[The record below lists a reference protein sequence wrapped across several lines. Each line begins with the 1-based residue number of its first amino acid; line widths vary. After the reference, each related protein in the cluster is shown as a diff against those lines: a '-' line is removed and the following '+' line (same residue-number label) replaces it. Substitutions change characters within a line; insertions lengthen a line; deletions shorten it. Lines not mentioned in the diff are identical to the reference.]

1 MITVLVAEDDQ
12 NIRTLMASLLK
23 QEGYHVLEVDNGEA
37 ALITLEEQA
46 IDLLIVDI
54 MMPKLDGYQVV
65 RTIRKDNLQL
75 PIIMV
80 TAKETAE
87 DKKNG
92 FLTGVDDYLV
102 KPIDFDEFLLRI
114 KALLRRAQINLE
126 GRLIIGETTLDLNS
140 LSVSQGKSY
149 TELPKKEFL
158 LLYKLLSFQNKIFTR
173 EQLLN
178 DIWGIDSLTDERT
191 VDVHIKR
198 LRKKFPESDDFS
210 IITIRGLGYKGVAN
224 ETK

>member
-1 MITVLVAEDDQ
+1 MITVLVAEDDR
-12 NIRTLMASLLK
+12 NIRTLMTSLLK
-23 QEGYHVLEVDNGEA
+23 QEGYHTLEVDNGA
-37 ALITLEEQA
+37 DALLALEENYV
-46 IDLLIVDI
+46 DLLVVDI

-65 RTIRKDNLQL
+65 TEIRKDNLQL

-102 KPIDFDEFLLRI
+102 KPIDFDEFVLRI
-114 KALLRRAQINLE
+114 KALLRRARINLE
-126 GRLIIGETTLDLNS
+126 GRLTVGGTTLDLNN
-140 LSVSQGKSY
+140 LSVSQGEHY
-149 TELPKKEFL
+149 IELPKKEFL

-173 EQLLN
+173 EQLLD
-178 DIWGIDSLTDERT
+178 DIWGVDSLTDERT

>member
-1 MITVLVAEDDQ
+1 MITVLVAEDDR
-12 NIRTLMASLLK
+12 NIRTLMTTLLK
-23 QEGYHVLEVDNGEA
+23 QEGYHTVEVDNGKD
-37 ALITLEEQA
+37 ALTALEEHPV
-46 IDLLIVDI
+46 DLLIVDI

-65 RTIRKDNLQL
+65 TAIRKDNLKL

-92 FLTGVDDYLV
+92 FLTGVDDYIV

-126 GRLIIGETTLDLNS
+126 GRLTVGETILDFNN
-140 LSVSQGKSY
+140 LSVSKGKNY
-149 TELPKKEFL
+149 VELPKKEFL

-198 LRKKFPESDDFS
+198 LRKKFPESGDFS

>member
-1 MITVLVAEDDQ
+1 MITVLVAEDDR
-12 NIRTLMASLLK
+12 NIRTLMTTLLK
-23 QEGYHVLEVDNGEA
+23 QEGYHTVEVDNGKD
-37 ALITLEEQA
+37 ALTALEEHPV
-46 IDLLIVDI
+46 DLLIVDI

-65 RTIRKDNLQL
+65 TAIRKDNLKL

-92 FLTGVDDYLV
+92 FLTGVDDYIV

-126 GRLIIGETTLDLNS
+126 GRLTVGETILDFNN
-140 LSVSQGKSY
+140 LSVSKGENY
-149 TELPKKEFL
+149 VELPKKEFL

-198 LRKKFPESDDFS
+198 LRKKFPESGDFS

>member
-1 MITVLVAEDDQ
+1 MITVLVAEDDR
-12 NIRTLMASLLK
+12 NIRTLMTSLLN
-23 QEGYHVLEVDNGEA
+23 QEGYHTIEVDNGMD
-37 ALITLEEQA
+37 ALSVLEEQA

-65 RTIRKDNLQL
+65 TEIRKDNLQL

-87 DKKNG
+87 DKKAG

-114 KALLRRAQINLE
+114 KALLRRARINLE
-126 GRLIIGETTLDLNS
+126 GRLTIGETVLDVNS
-140 LSVSQGKSY
+140 LSVAHGKEY
-149 TELPKKEFL
+149 IELPKKEFL

-198 LRKKFPESDDFS
+198 LRKKFPDSGDFS

>member
-65 RTIRKDNLQL
+65 RTIRNDNLQL

>member
-1 MITVLVAEDDQ
+1 MITVLVAEDDK
-12 NIRTLMASLLK
+12 NIRALMAAVLK
-23 QEGYHVLEVDNGEA
+23 QDGYQVLEAGNGKE
-37 ALITLEEQA
+37 ALILLEEQL
-46 IDLLIVDI
+46 IDLLVVDI
-54 MMPKLDGYQVV
+54 MMPELDGYQVV
-65 RTIRKDNLQL
+65 SAIRKENTQL

-80 TAKETAE
+80 TAKEAAE
-87 DKKNG
+87 DKKYG

-114 KALLRRAQINLE
+114 KAILRRAQINLE
-126 GRLIIGETTLDLNS
+126 GRLTVGHTLLDLNS
-140 LSVSQGKSY
+140 FCVYQGAEC

-173 EQLLN
+173 DQLLD

-198 LRKKFPESDDFS
+198 LREKFSGSKDFS
-210 IITIRGLGYKGVAN
+210 ITTIRGLGYKGVAN
-224 ETK
+224 ETR

>member
-1 MITVLVAEDDQ
+1 MITVLVAEDDR
-12 NIRTLMASLLK
+12 NIRTLMTTLLK
-23 QEGYHVLEVDNGEA
+23 QEGYHTVEVDNGKD
-37 ALITLEEQA
+37 ALTALEEHPV
-46 IDLLIVDI
+46 DLLIVDI

-65 RTIRKDNLQL
+65 TAIRKDNLKL

-92 FLTGVDDYLV
+92 FLTGVDDYIV

-126 GRLIIGETTLDLNS
+126 GRLTVGETILDFNN
-140 LSVSQGKSY
+140 LSVSKGENY
-149 TELPKKEFL
+149 VELPKKEFL

-198 LRKKFPESDDFS
+198 LRTKFPESGDFS

>member
-1 MITVLVAEDDQ
+1 MITVLVAEDDR
-12 NIRTLMASLLK
+12 NIRTLMTSLLK
-23 QEGYHVLEVDNGEA
+23 QEGYHTLEVDNGVD
-37 ALITLEEQA
+37 ALLALEENSV
-46 IDLLIVDI
+46 DLLVVDI

-65 RTIRKDNLQL
+65 TAIRKDNLQL

-114 KALLRRAQINLE
+114 KALLRRARINLE
-126 GRLIIGETTLDLNS
+126 GRLTVGGTTLDLNN
-140 LSVSQGKSY
+140 LSVSQGNHY
-149 TELPKKEFL
+149 IELPKKEFL

-173 EQLLN
+173 EQLLD

>member
-1 MITVLVAEDDQ
+1 MITVLVAEDDR
-12 NIRTLMASLLK
+12 NIRTLMTSLLK
-23 QEGYHVLEVDNGEA
+23 QEGYHTVEVDNGMD
-37 ALITLEEQA
+37 ALIALEEQA

-65 RTIRKDNLQL
+65 TEIRKESLQL

-114 KALLRRAQINLE
+114 KALLRRARINLE
-126 GRLIIGETTLDLNS
+126 GRLTVGDTLLDFNS
-140 LSVSQGKSY
+140 LSVSQGDNY

-198 LRKKFPESDDFS
+198 LRKKFPDSGDFS
-210 IITIRGLGYKGVAN
+210 IVTIRGLGYKGVAN